1 MRKQQQESY
10 IMQIFMRFLILI
22 LLSVFWIPLS
32 YAKNDPSLEKTIHA
46 VVLGF
51 QNRNAEQV
59 KPYIHPKYGYVY
71 WYRIG
76 IPTIQ
81 TYEQRKDFI
90 FPAEGSAFPN
100 IWHYSTPHPK
110 KLLQK
115 TMQLPIMECD
125 LWNKSGWFYQQSHV
139 KKAFR
144 QVLKNNYRDQ
154 LIDKEALEKGL
165 KIVQPLEKNLV
176 EMYYIG
182 STRQVSDSLH
192 LYFSQINGKWYLS
205 GFDNGGNCDV

>member
-1 MRKQQQESY
+1 MRAL
-10 IMQIFMRFLILI
+10 MHFFMLI
-22 LLSVFWIPLS
+22 LLSLIFIPLS
-32 YAKNDPSLEKTIHA
+32 YAKIDHSLETTIRA

-51 QNRNAEQV
+51 QNRHAEQV
-59 KPYIHPKYGYVY
+59 KPYIHPQYGYVY

-81 TYEQRKDFI
+81 TYEQRKDFM
-90 FPAEGSAFPN
+90 FPAEDSAFPN
-100 IWHYSTPHPK
+100 IWLYNTPHPQ

-115 TMQLPIMECD
+115 TTQLPIMECD
-125 LWNKSGWFYQQSHV
+125 LWNKSGWFYQQTHV

-154 LIDKEALEKGL
+154 LISKEALNEGL

-182 STRQVSDSLH
+182 ITRQVDDSLH

-205 GFDNGGNCDV
+205 GFDNSGNCDV